1 MKSRSHLLISVL
13 RTTPLMLLLAA
24 AGCGGL
30 QTPREEDHPLMRRA
44 MALERAGST
53 DEAIAAYQRVLE
65 SRPTFARAHLNLAGL
80 YNQPPKEDFL
90 RACYHYERYLELRPK
105 AENAKNIRELIER
118 AKINFAATLPSAQSQ
133 EMLGVVSDLRK
144 ENATLRARISE
155 LQGTPSPAAPSPAPA
170 PASAATR
177 SSTRTATPSTPTAT
191 ASPTAAAATSSAPA
205 ARVPLA
211 LPPPAPAPGP
221 RTHVV
226 QAGETLSSI
235 ANKAYNDPSAWR
247 KIYDANRD
255 KLSSP
260 SALRQGQTLVIP

>member
-1 MKSRSHLLISVL
+1 MKSRLNRLLPVL
-13 RTTPLMLLLAA
+13 RMTPLIVLLAA

-30 QTPREEDHPLMRRA
+30 QTAREEDHPLMRRA
-44 MALERAGST
+44 MLLERSGST

-65 SRPTFARAHLNLAGL
+65 TRPTFARAHLNLAGL

-90 RACYHYERYLELRPK
+90 RAIYHYQRYLELRPK
-105 AENAKNIRELIER
+105 AENAQNIRELIQR
-118 AKINFAATLPSAQSQ
+118 AQINFAATLPSAASN
-133 EMLGVVSDLRK
+133 EMLDLVADLRK
-144 ENATLRARISE
+144 ENASLRARIAE
-155 LQGTPSPAAPSPAPA
+155 LQGNPLPAPA
-170 PASAATR
+170 PTPTPAPTAARTA
-177 SSTRTATPSTPTAT
+177 TRTATPSTPPAT
-191 ASPTAAAATSSAPA
+191 ARPPATAATPPAPPA
-205 ARVPLA
+205 GSTLA

-260 SALRQGQTLVIP
+260 AALRQGQTLVIP

>member
-1 MKSRSHLLISVL
+1 MKSRLHRFIPAL
-13 RTTPLMLLLAA
+13 RTAPLIVLLAA

-30 QTPREEDHPLMRRA
+30 QTAREEDHPLMRRA
-44 MALERAGST
+44 MLLERSGST

-65 SRPTFARAHLNLAGL
+65 TRPTFARAHLNLAGL

-90 RACYHYERYLELRPK
+90 RAVYHYQRYLELRPK
-105 AENAKNIRELIER
+105 AENAQNIRELIQR
-118 AKINFAATLPSAQSQ
+118 AQINFAATLPSAQSH
-133 EMLGVVSDLRK
+133 EMLDLIADLRK
-144 ENATLRARISE
+144 ENASLRARIAE
-155 LQGTPSPAAPSPAPA
+155 LQGTPLPAPSTTPA
-170 PASAATR
+170 PASNAA
-177 SSTRTATPSTPTAT
+177 RTAVPSTPTAT
-191 ASPTAAAATSSAPA
+191 ARPPATAATPPAAPA
-205 ARVPLA
+205 GSALA

-255 KLSSP
+255 RLSSP
-260 SALRQGQTLVIP
+260 AALRQGQTLVIP